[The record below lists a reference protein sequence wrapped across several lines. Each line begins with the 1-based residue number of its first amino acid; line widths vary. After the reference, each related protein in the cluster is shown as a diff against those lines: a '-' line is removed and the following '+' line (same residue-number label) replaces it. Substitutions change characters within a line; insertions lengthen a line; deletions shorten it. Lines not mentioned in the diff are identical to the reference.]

1 MQSIHWTSEAQ
12 ANLLT
17 AQQHKVA
24 FRDVVVEKAVR
35 YFCHQME
42 TLGVAFS
49 RTRIY
54 HPSILRRILNV
65 WVAACRARQA
75 GGSINFPEELLV
87 KDPLPVSYLLLSL
100 GEMNL
105 KEDK

>member
-35 YFCHQME
+35 YK
-42 TLGVAFS
+42 LFS
-49 RTRIY
+49 NTKWKPEGSHFREHGY
-54 HPSILRRILNV
+54 YQSIPRRILNV
-65 WVAACRARQA
+65 WVAACRASDA

-87 KDPLPVSYLLLSL
+87 KDRLPVSYL
-100 GEMNL
+100 
-105 KEDK
+105 

>member
-35 YFCHQME
+35 YK
-42 TLGVAFS
+42 LLS
-49 RTRIY
+49 NTRWRPEGSHFREY
-54 HPSILRRILNV
+54 SILRRILNV

-87 KDPLPVSYLLLSL
+87 KDPLPVSYL
-100 GEMNL
+100 
-105 KEDK
+105 

>member
-35 YFCHQME
+35 YK
-42 TLGVAFS
+42 LLS
-49 RTRIY
+49 NTRWRPEGSHFREHGDIQ
-54 HPSILRRILNV
+54 SILRRILNV

-87 KDPLPVSYLLLSL
+87 KDPLPVSYLNYLLAR
-100 GEMNL
+100 
-105 KEDK
+105 